1 MFIFGCSHLIQLVE
15 VGRHQTDQLISA
27 DLIQD
32 STGQFQSLKKCQR
45 SVKGQSTM
53 VENELYKRVL
63 VTRGPALTPGCHK
76 H

>member
-32 STGQFQSLKKCQR
+32 STGQFQSLKKMSEVSKR
-45 SVKGQSTM
+45 SEHNGGK
-53 VENELYKRVL
+53 
-63 VTRGPALTPGCHK
+63 LTV
-76 H
+76 